1 MAEQAS
7 GDLEVDF
14 LQARVKELMA
24 ETGDSKVRPSERD
37 VITLYD
43 DALRLLEMGQVVDQT
58 AINNVLVRSG
68 VYISPLGAD
77 PHDSQAG
84 NKTGG

>member
-1 MAEQAS
+1 MVEQADS
-7 GDLEVDF
+7 DLDVHF
-14 LQARVKELMA
+14 LQARVEELMA
-24 ETGDSKVRPSERD
+24 RTGDSKVRLSERD

-58 AINNVLVRSG
+58 AINNVLARSG